1 MSVMSFPLLVRSVRT
16 SFAEVNPRLEQ
27 IAATLG
33 ASPLR
38 IFFVITIP
46 LAYKGIVAGALLAFS
61 RALGEFGATI
71 LLAGNIP
78 GKTQTFR
85 WRFIITFSWAKIR
98 TLIFCLGSL
107 SHWHSCSSGAQS
119 GCCAREEKADMLL
132 RCRIPLASFELDI
145 NVSFEARVTSIFG
158 PSGSG
163 KTTLLDAVAGLRR
176 VANGAIEVGGRTLFS
191 SERKINLPPRER
203 GIGYVPQEGALFP
216 HLSVRKNIL
225 FGAGRGVNG
234 DNPKDIIM
242 EHVLDLLE
250 IAHLLPR
257 SVIQLSGGEAQR
269 VALARAILSRPRLLL
284 LDEPLA
290 ALDIGLKERIL
301 PYLAR
306 VRDEFGI
313 PMIYVTHNLTEVL
326 TLADW
331 VLMIQQGKL
340 VAQGAPKET
349 LRSAHALL
357 QLTDDEFDNV
367 LTVTFVESSG
377 AAGTTRVCLA
387 SGTELLIPYLP
398 RPANPKFQIRVSAD
412 DILVA
417 TERPRGISAGN
428 VISGAIRRIETLDG
442 EALLTVLAGDE
453 FFVRLTSSAI
463 SRLALKEDSSIFLII
478 NTALFA
484 CCKNTSS
491 EIS

>member
-1 MSVMSFPLLVRSVRT
+1 M
-16 SFAEVNPRLEQ
+16 
-27 IAATLG
+27 
-33 ASPLR
+33 
-38 IFFVITIP
+38 
-46 LAYKGIVAGALLAFS
+46 
-61 RALGEFGATI
+61 
-71 LLAGNIP
+71 
-78 GKTQTFR
+78 
-85 WRFIITFSWAKIR
+85 
-98 TLIFCLGSL
+98 
-107 SHWHSCSSGAQS
+107 
-119 GCCAREEKADMLL
+119 
-132 RCRIPLASFELDI
+132 
-145 NVSFEARVTSIFG
+145 
-158 PSGSG
+158 
-163 KTTLLDAVAGLRR
+163 
-176 VANGAIEVGGRTLFS
+176 
-191 SERKINLPPRER
+191 
-203 GIGYVPQEGALFP
+203 
-216 HLSVRKNIL
+216 
-225 FGAGRGVNG
+225 
-234 DNPKDIIM
+234 
-242 EHVLDLLE
+242 
-250 IAHLLPR
+250 
-257 SVIQLSGGEAQR
+257 
-269 VALARAILSRPRLLL
+269 ALARAILSRPRLLL

-478 NTALFA
+478 KTRSFRVL
-484 CCKNTSS
+484 
-491 EIS
+491 